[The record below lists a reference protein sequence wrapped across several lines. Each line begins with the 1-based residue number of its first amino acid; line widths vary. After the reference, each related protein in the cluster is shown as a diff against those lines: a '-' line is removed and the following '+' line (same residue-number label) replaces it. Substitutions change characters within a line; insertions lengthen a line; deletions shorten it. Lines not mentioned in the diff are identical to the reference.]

1 MEKMEPSYAVG
12 RNVNCF
18 NNWKTEVSQKTKN
31 RTTIWPCN
39 STLRYIFEKTQN
51 TNSQRYVYLTAHS
64 NIIDNC

>member
-31 RTTIWPCN
+31 RTTI
-39 STLRYIFEKTQN
+39 
-51 TNSQRYVYLTAHS
+51 
-64 NIIDNC
+64 